1 MRVLLLLRDELDLWM
16 GLNYK
21 TDQETINGHYA
32 ANSSRTINDESH
44 GPERVAAVVYVALD
58 HIAQEPRFL

>member
-44 GPERVAAVVYVALD
+44 GPERVAAV
-58 HIAQEPRFL
+58 I